1 MQRGKISEEE
11 MDTIASRMIRPFL
24 SWCRAF
30 ETSIVS
36 DILPML
42 SEVSQRP
49 ASAMD
54 VSLSASETGVEAV
67 PSQIGSSI
75 DCGDAIIRRMIQPR
89 SGVEFRTLRVGE
101 AGHSAVV
108 VLFRRSQAISWI
120 IKSGAENDEEDAVKR
135 LDIMEKRRVIEQ
147 IDLNAIA
154 FEKQMEEEDLEF
166 TESDKEVRYR
176 FVDPWEVEVLESKD
190 AELQGVSIGRQH
202 HVPFTIG
209 AVARACEEPQRNLGG
224 LHLLSLWA
232 ASRGGVCLTKAL
244 ASVYPPWERDAGG
257 DLREEDGVVLQP
269 NTYANSFMQHL
280 YRNALFRRLRLPQRY
295 LAFIQVEILDLKT

>member
-1 MQRGKISEEE
+1 MQRGKVSEEE

-24 SWCRAF
+24 NWCRAF

-154 FEKQMEEEDLEF
+154 FEKQM
-166 TESDKEVRYR
+166 VR
-176 FVDPWEVEVLESKD
+176 
-190 AELQGVSIGRQH
+190 A
-202 HVPFTIG
+202 VP
-209 AVARACEEPQRNLGG
+209 
-224 LHLLSLWA
+224 
-232 ASRGGVCLTKAL
+232 LTK
-244 ASVYPPWERDAGG
+244 RI
-257 DLREEDGVVLQP
+257 
-269 NTYANSFMQHL
+269 M
-280 YRNALFRRLRLPQRY
+280 
-295 LAFIQVEILDLKT
+295 